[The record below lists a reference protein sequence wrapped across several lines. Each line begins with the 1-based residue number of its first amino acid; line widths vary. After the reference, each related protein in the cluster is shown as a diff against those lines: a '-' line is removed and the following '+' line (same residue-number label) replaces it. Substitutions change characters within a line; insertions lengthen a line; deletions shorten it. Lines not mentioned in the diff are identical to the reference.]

1 MALAKLRRMSPAS
14 CSEPEIQPT
23 TGRKAMK
30 RHEAPWEAMLPG
42 HIQAVKDSGVPVVW
56 QCDGVH
62 GNGVVASNKLKTRKL
77 ADIMTEIGA
86 RAS

>member
-1 MALAKLRRMSPAS
+1 
-14 CSEPEIQPT
+14 
-23 TGRKAMK
+23 MK
-30 RHEAPWEAMLPG
+30 RHEAPTEAMLPG

-77 ADIMTEIGA
+77 ADIMTEIKEVREPHKLHMGPEITKNIYKNVA
-86 RAS
+86 VGV